1 MGSCSYCEVDC
12 FSCIERQETKYSFIN
27 QKKAENPPKKEIKI
41 IKPQEG
47 DFTLMS
53 TFKRFKNDDMTSVHS
68 IEENIYKKN
77 NMENYNNSIYE
88 YNNKENEIIV
98 KNLKSEININNNKS
112 KNYNTNINENCINND
127 NISNAL
133 NEDTNNKYFEEM
145 NKEGTEEEKRSE
157 GTFRYYNTN
166 FKSSNV
172 SFIKYF
178 EKIEDN
184 SKNFDMTD
192 NSKVSQIRLTKI
204 FPFKFNYQKDKYINY
219 FADNDI

>member
-1 MGSCSYCEVDC
+1 
-12 FSCIERQETKYSFIN
+12 
-27 QKKAENPPKKEIKI
+27 
-41 IKPQEG
+41 
-47 DFTLMS
+47 
-53 TFKRFKNDDMTSVHS
+53 
-68 IEENIYKKN
+68 
-77 NMENYNNSIYE
+77 
-88 YNNKENEIIV
+88 
-98 KNLKSEININNNKS
+98 
-112 KNYNTNINENCINND
+112 
-127 NISNAL
+127 
-133 NEDTNNKYFEEM
+133 M

-219 FADNDI
+219 FADDDI